1 MNRAA
6 LKTFAQRILPRSTAE
21 VVRDCRAMPACTA
34 ITYIRLRAWRRIGLR
49 SDRAILRGMQPQ
61 SVLFVCH
68 GNIMRSPMA
77 AEVFRDRMEKLG
89 RTVGVG
95 SVGTWTTNGRKADP
109 RAIAAATEFGISL
122 ENHRSRSITEAIVAN
137 SDLICVM
144 DHRNEVDVLTRF
156 PGAAKKTVL
165 LAGVSAAQRAS
176 QEIPD
181 PYMLGPDGVSECY
194 RRLVPAIDALIR
206 SLGLD

>member
-6 LKTFAQRILPRSTAE
+6 LKTLAKRILPPSAADM
-21 VVRDCRAMPACTA
+21 VRDCRAMPVSTVLS
-34 ITYIRLRAWRRIGLR
+34 YLRLRAWRRIGIR
-49 SDRAILRGMQPQ
+49 SDRAILRRRRPQ

-77 AEVFRDRMEKLG
+77 AEVFRERMEKLG

-95 SVGTWTTNGRKADP
+95 SAGTWTTNGRKADP
-109 RAIAAATEFGISL
+109 RAIGAATEFGISL
-122 ENHRSRSITEAIVAN
+122 DSHRSRSITAAIVAN

-165 LAGVSAAQRAS
+165 LAGVSAAPRAS
-176 QEIPD
+176 LEIPD
-181 PYMLGPDGVSECY
+181 PYMLGPEGVSECY
-194 RRLVPAIDALIR
+194 RRLVPAVDALIR

>member
-1 MNRAA
+1 MDRAG
-6 LKTFAQRILPRSTAE
+6 LKTLAKRILPRSTAE
-21 VVRDCRAMPACTA
+21 MLRDCRAMPASVA
-34 ITYIRLRAWRRIGLR
+34 MSYLRLRAWRRIGLR
-49 SDRAILRGMQPQ
+49 SDRAILRHMRPQ

-77 AEVFRDRMEKLG
+77 AEVFRDRVEKLG
-89 RTVGVG
+89 VAVGVG

-122 ENHRSRSITEAIVAN
+122 EHHRSRSITAAIVAN

-156 PGAAKKTVL
+156 PGAAKKTIL
-165 LAGVSAAQRAS
+165 LAGLGAARRES

-181 PYMLGPDGVSECY
+181 PYMLGPDGVTQCY
-194 RRLVPAIDALIR
+194 YRLVPAVDALVH